1 MSQPTQ
7 TLAAPVARPSAAK
20 RMLSSRSLR
29 DSTLLLVLAAIWV
42 FFYFAT
48 NGTFLTQ
55 RNLILLALQTAI
67 VGLAA
72 ISAVMLIVTQILIS
86 RWALPSR

>member
-1 MSQPTQ
+1 MSQSLQ
-7 TLAAPVARPSAAK
+7 TIVADVAAPSITK
-20 RMLSSRSLR
+20 RLLSRRSLR
-29 DSTLLLVLAAIWV
+29 DSTLLLVLAAIWL

-72 ISAVMLIVTQILIS
+72 ISGTP
-86 RWALPSR
+86 R